1 MVCKYKVTVFGL
13 KIVVKTSA
21 NNRCAMT
28 DLAVNRLPT
37 SAQTEGRLL
46 AEQDA
51 RDQIAFS
58 AAHAENYHEPVLVV
72 SRQRLRINAQ
82 RFIAAMPRV
91 RPHFAVKANPDPE
104 ILGIFQ
110 QEGTCF
116 EVASIAEIDAMLEL
130 GTNMQTVFY
139 SNPIKSPASIKHAA
153 ANDIVW
159 YCVDAPE
166 EVEKI
171 AAIKP
176 DAKLYLRIEVSNE
189 GSSWPLAG
197 KFGASPQGVEAI
209 IEISK
214 KLDMQLCGVTFHVGS
229 QCTNIN
235 NWVEGIRAANNI
247 FTHLSE
253 NGFSPELLNLGGGYP
268 LQFTG
273 QEPSIE
279 AIAAVINHE
288 LDAVPKHIQVMA
300 EPGRYLVGSAGCLI
314 TQVVGI
320 ATRDSAR
327 WIYLDTGVYGGLMEL
342 SQSFPAT
349 MVSQRTGEAGVWT
362 LAGPTCDSIDVLGDH
377 RLPVNTQ
384 AEDIIYMPNLGAYCT
399 TCASD
404 FNGFPT
410 PKMQLVD

>member
-1 MVCKYKVTVFGL
+1 
-13 KIVVKTSA
+13 
-21 NNRCAMT
+21 MT
-28 DLAVNRLPT
+28 DVAVTQLPT
-37 SAQTEGRLL
+37 STQTVGRLM
-46 AEQDA
+46 AEQNA
-51 RDQIAFS
+51 REQIAFS
-58 AAHAENYHEPVLVV
+58 AAYAENYSEPVLVV
-72 SRQRLRINAQ
+72 SRKHLRNNVQ
-82 RFIAAMPRV
+82 RFMAAMPRV

-104 ILGIFQ
+104 ILDIFQ

-130 GTNMQTVFY
+130 GANMQTVFY
-139 SNPIKSPASIKHAA
+139 SNPIKSPVSIKHAA
-153 ANDIVW
+153 ANGIAW
-159 YCVDAPE
+159 YCVDTPE

-171 AAIKP
+171 AAIKA
-176 DAKLYLRIEVSNE
+176 DAKLYLRIQVSNE

-197 KFGASPQGVEAI
+197 KFGASPQGVTALI
-209 IEISK
+209 DICK
-214 KLDMQLCGVTFHVGS
+214 KLNMQLSGVTFHVGS

-235 NWVEGIRAANNI
+235 NWVEGIRSANII
-247 FTHLSE
+247 FTRLKE

-273 QEPSIE
+273 LEPSIE
-279 AIAAVINHE
+279 DIAAVINHE
-288 LDAVPKHIQVMA
+288 LEAVPEHIQVMA

-342 SQSFPAT
+342 SQNFPAT

-362 LAGPTCDSIDVLGDH
+362 LAGPTCDSIDVLGKH
-377 RLPVNTQ
+377 RLPVNTA

-399 TCASD
+399 TCACD

-410 PKMQLVD
+410 PTMRLVD